1 MADASSVAGSD
12 VAARGG
18 WWTRLVPRVAAPRP
32 AAPGDA
38 APAPS
43 GPVAVEP
50 APAAPE
56 VLRPRRTWA
65 SLLARCRAVTK
76 ADCVFAVEGEGLVV
90 ARDGDYG
97 RVEVDRIAAH
107 LSRSFDALSYLT
119 EIGSGVESLCVQ
131 YEGGRWLT
139 AIRVQPTATQTV
151 TVGIVGPW
159 TIVRE
164 DRQRLRDAFLKLFA
178 DGLPGASDGAA

>member
-1 MADASSVAGSD
+1 MAHALPVVGSD
-12 VAARGG
+12 AAPRSG
-18 WWTRLVPRVAAPRP
+18 WWTRLVHRTAAPRP
-32 AAPGDA
+32 DVPEPTAAP
-38 APAPS
+38 PE

-56 VLRPRRTWA
+56 VMRPRRTWA

-90 ARDGDYG
+90 GRDGAYG

-107 LSRSFDALSYLT
+107 LSRAFDTLSFLT
-119 EIGSGVESLCVQ
+119 EIGRDVESLCVQ
-131 YEGGRWLT
+131 YDGGRWLT
-139 AIRVQPTATQTV
+139 AIRIQPTASQTV

-178 DGLPGASDGAA
+178 DGLPDAAEGAA